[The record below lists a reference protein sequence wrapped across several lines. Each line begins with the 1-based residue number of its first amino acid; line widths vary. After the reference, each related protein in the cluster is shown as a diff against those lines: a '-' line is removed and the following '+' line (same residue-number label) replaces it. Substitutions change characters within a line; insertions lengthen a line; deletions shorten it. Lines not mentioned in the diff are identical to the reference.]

1 MIEKSYLISFDD
13 RGQIIQN
20 YPKIII
26 FSVCVLPSLTPT
38 LAKKKQKKLK
48 ILRFVQY
55 FNLII
60 LATDRISRSFRVFS
74 GQ

>member
-1 MIEKSYLISFDD
+1 MTGGKLS
-13 RGQIIQN
+13 
-20 YPKIII
+20 KIIRKLLF

-60 LATDRISRSFRVFS
+60 LATDRIYYNLIHHLKKNAKILEY
-74 GQ
+74 

>member
-38 LAKKKQKKLK
+38 LAKKKQKKKQREKK
-48 ILRFVQY
+48 IKR
-55 FNLII
+55 
-60 LATDRISRSFRVFS
+60 
-74 GQ
+74 